1 VTREREQRA
10 WGDEAEPA
18 ARPPQWSKE
27 HRRLERA
34 RVTRLNRLP
43 GPFLRFSDRGPWQA
57 ASVTVLQ
64 AVVVIGLA
72 LVGCRVAV
80 GEWFPPYVA
89 VVALAL
95 SVLVTA
101 LNRRVNAR
109 AERPGQP

>member
-1 VTREREQRA
+1 MTREREQRA

-18 ARPPQWSKE
+18 VRPQQWSKE

-57 ASVTVLQ
+57 ASVTLLQ
-64 AVVVIGLA
+64 AALVIGLA
-72 LVGCRVAV
+72 LVGCRVVV
-80 GEWFPPYVA
+80 GDWFPPYVA
-89 VVALAL
+89 IVALGL

-101 LNRRVNAR
+101 VNRSVNSR
-109 AERPGQP
+109 TEGPGRP